1 MNLVVRKPG
10 TRPATLDQVF
20 DNFFNRDLGTFF
32 GNDLMRESPSVNI
45 VELENAFNIE
55 LAAPGLDKGDFKV
68 KVEDNHLLISA
79 QKENKVEETAESG
92 KFVRR
97 EFNFSTFKRSFRLP
111 EDVDAEAIKANYE
124 NGVLVINLPK
134 AEVVDNTREIEIL

>member
-10 TRPATLDQVF
+10 FRPATFDQVF

-32 GNDLMRESPSVNI
+32 GNDLMRETPSVNI
-45 VELENAFNIE
+45 VELEDAFNIE
-55 LAAPGLDKGDFKV
+55 LAAPGLNKGDFKV

-79 QKENKVEETAESG
+79 KKENKKEETNEAG

-97 EFNFSTFKRSFRLP
+97 EFNYTSFTKSFRLP

-124 NGVLVINLPK
+124 NGVLIVNLPK

>member
-10 TRPATLDQVF
+10 NRPAALDQVF

-32 GNDLMRESPSVNI
+32 GNDLMRETPSVNI
-45 VELENAFNIE
+45 IELENAFNIE
-55 LAAPGLDKGDFKV
+55 LAAPGLDKADFKV
-68 KVEDNHLLISA
+68 KVEDNHLLITA
-79 QKENKVEETAESG
+79 KKENKSEETDEAG

-97 EFNFSTFKRSFRLP
+97 EFNYTSFKRSFRLP

-124 NGVLVINLPK
+124 NGVLFVNLPK